1 MINVAAK
8 EMKINTTSG
17 DIKVENI
24 EIDSLE
30 GVSTSGDLEMKV
42 CIIM

>member
-24 EIDSLE
+24 EIGSLE

-42 CIIM
+42 CVIM